1 MDTPY
6 VLSFEDFM
14 SVCNTITSKHK
25 QRNGDCKN
33 CSARRICRY
42 DKKTRDIDAALLMG
56 KEESRFPRMLSVF
69 QKNPSLLYIIP
80 STIYEKMYGTYH
92 ENLPCPFLSES
103 FLQHIEE
110 IKATYSILTDEES
123 KNTLLN
129 VLMYRLTFNKDY
141 ILRAYCTE
149 PQYFIKPFRG
159 LGSEE
164 VFVDCGAYIGDTFE
178 QYCEYNLVPKMAYLF
193 EPDQE
198 NVELIK
204 KNNQCSHILIIEKG
218 AYQFSGQLFFV
229 QRKKTEGYL
238 SEYEEDGGVPLPV
251 TSIDDAIKENISFI
265 KMDIEGSEYKA
276 IIGAQDHI
284 RNDYPKLA
292 ICVYHSP
299 EDLWEIPLMI
309 HRMFPKY
316 NKFELRHHSK
326 DFRET
331 VLYVYC
337 L

>member
-1 MDTPY
+1 
-6 VLSFEDFM
+6 M
-14 SVCNTITSKHK
+14 SIPVPSYPIVHVTT
-25 QRNGDCKN
+25 
-33 CSARRICRY
+33 
-42 DKKTRDIDAALLMG
+42 TVRD
-56 KEESRFPRMLSVF
+56 
-69 QKNPSLLYIIP
+69 
-80 STIYEKMYGTYH
+80 
-92 ENLPCPFLSES
+92 
-103 FLQHIEE
+103 
-110 IKATYSILTDEES
+110 
-123 KNTLLN
+123 
-129 VLMYRLTFNKDY
+129 
-141 ILRAYCTE
+141 
-149 PQYFIKPFRG
+149 
-159 LGSEE
+159 
-164 VFVDCGAYIGDTFE
+164 
-178 QYCEYNLVPKMAYLF
+178 
-193 EPDQE
+193 
-198 NVELIK
+198 
-204 KNNQCSHILIIEKG
+204 
-218 AYQFSGQLFFV
+218 V